1 MCVYIERY
9 PAADSRDMNAA
20 VKVERKEHD
29 TQAN

>member
-1 MCVYIERY
+1 MYTGRY
-9 PAADSRDMNAA
+9 PAADSGDMNAA